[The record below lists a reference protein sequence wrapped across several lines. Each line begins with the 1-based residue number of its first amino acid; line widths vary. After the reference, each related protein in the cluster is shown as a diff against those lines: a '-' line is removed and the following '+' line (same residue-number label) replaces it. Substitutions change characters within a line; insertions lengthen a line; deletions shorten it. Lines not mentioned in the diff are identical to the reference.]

1 MAESQADFREFF
13 FLPQFLNQAKQ
24 IPVQNQNQPCLPVV
38 VL

>member
-13 FLPQFLNQAKQ
+13 FFKFLNHPEQ